1 MNGGAVGAD
10 NAETGPALMG
20 RYSPYL
26 GSDAEGSD
34 MLLARAMPTHKQI
47 REKAVMRAGMMV
59 MGLLLPLGQGWAAQP
74 DELGWQL
81 TPFAGYSSSID
92 FEAMDDPVPTPVATD
107 IDSLQGEGSGSWGFF
122 ISKEVDDPGMIEL
135 LYSHQST
142 RISPDQPDKLTVD
155 TLHFAGALT
164 LSDNVMAPYIGAG
177 IGVTRF
183 DAYDSEVAP
192 SMSLA
197 LGVQPRLTKQLA
209 LRAEVRGYGSLVNED
224 SQFLCNPEICAFRV
238 RGELITQWQANIG
251 LTLRF

>member
-1 MNGGAVGAD
+1 
-10 NAETGPALMG
+10 
-20 RYSPYL
+20 
-26 GSDAEGSD
+26 
-34 MLLARAMPTHKQI
+34 MLLAQAMHMHLQI
-47 REKAVMRAGMMV
+47 REKVVTRAGMMV

-81 TPFAGYSSSID
+81 TPFAGYGSEID
-92 FEAMDDPVPTPVATD
+92 FERTEEPAPTSTD
-107 IDSLQGEGSGSWGFF
+107 IDELHGDAGGSWGFF

-142 RISPDQPDKLTVD
+142 PMSPDQPDKLTVD

-164 LSDNVMAPYIGAG
+164 LSDHMMAPYIGAG

-209 LRAEVRGYGSLVNED
+209 LRAEVRGYGSLVNDD

-238 RGELITQWQANIG
+238 RGDLITQWQANIG